1 MFLNTHYHT
10 IDDKGRLTVPAKWRD
25 ELESSGVVV
34 TRGVD
39 ECIFILP
46 QPKFQAIAELID
58 AQGLESSDAREW
70 SRYFFGMA
78 EQAEIDKQGR
88 ILIPQQLRAFAS
100 LDGDVVVIG
109 VYSRIEVWNPEK
121 YQAINSKNESNAPA
135 VAERMSAM
143 MHAAAAVKK

>member
-10 IDDKGRLTVPAKWRD
+10 IDDKGRLTVPAKWRA

-39 ECIFILP
+39 ECLFILP
-46 QPKFQAIAELID
+46 LPKFQAIAQLID
-58 AQGLESSDAREW
+58 AQGLESADAREW

-109 VYSRIEVWNPEK
+109 AYSRIEVWNPDKHREN
-121 YQAINSKNESNAPA
+121 NSKTESDAPA
-135 VAERMSAM
+135 VAERMNAM
-143 MHAAAAVKK
+143 MRAAAAAKK